1 MFEQVDNLRQD
12 HGLISHDSLVT
23 VRPGNEVFVP
33 LHNKEAFSRSS
44 IGKDVQ
50 VGTAVVLNE
59 GQIGE
64 VEVSSCNRVQH
75 EVNAGSGSDKP

>member
-23 VRPGNEVFVP
+23 VRPGKKIFVP
-33 LHNKEAFSRSS
+33 LHNRGIFTWYWEEL
-44 IGKDVQ
+44 Q
-50 VGTAVVLNE
+50 VGTAVVLNK

-64 VEVSSCNRVQH
+64 VEVSCCNRVQNKG
-75 EVNAGSGSDKP
+75 NAGSGSDKP